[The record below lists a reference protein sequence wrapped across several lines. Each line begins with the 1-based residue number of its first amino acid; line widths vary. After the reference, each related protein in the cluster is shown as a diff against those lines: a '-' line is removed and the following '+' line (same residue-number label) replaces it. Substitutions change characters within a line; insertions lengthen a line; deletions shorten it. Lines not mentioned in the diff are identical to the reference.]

1 MRVRQALGAMMMSDE
16 WDALSI
22 DRDGMDATKDTVL
35 DSYFW
40 SQVKYVLQF
49 TKPIYNMIQFSD
61 SDRLVIREV
70 YE

>member
-1 MRVRQALGAMMMSDE
+1 MVMSEE

-22 DRDGMDATKDTVL
+22 DKEGMGATKDTVL

-49 TKPIYNMIQFSD
+49 TKPIYNMIRFAN
-61 SDRLVIREV
+61 SDRPVIGEV